1 MQRDLPSDSLVVRSL
16 RLNDQCFL
24 ATKVYCGDPPRL
36 TGHPPYALQLLEGV
50 IQAEE
55 GLPDTNLKTEVRRQL
70 LHYLRAELPQHNV

>member
-1 MQRDLPSDSLVVRSL
+1 MQRDLHSDIQFVRSL
-16 RLNDQCFL
+16 LLNDQCHL
-24 ATKVYCGDPPRL
+24 VTKVYFGNPPRL
-36 TGHPPYALQLLEGV
+36 AGHPPYALQLLEGV